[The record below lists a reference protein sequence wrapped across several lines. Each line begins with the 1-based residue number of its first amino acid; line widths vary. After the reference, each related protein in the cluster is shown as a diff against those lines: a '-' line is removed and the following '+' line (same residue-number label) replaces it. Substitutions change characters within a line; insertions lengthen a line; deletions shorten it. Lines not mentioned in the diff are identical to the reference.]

1 MKRLIMIVAVIVSIS
16 TNVQAG
22 IIASNLDISGL
33 NDLGTT
39 VTDLT
44 TLTGTTPD
52 IYFEGTFGPQV
63 LPVNTPGANGV
74 LTTSASLVNTS
85 SAFESYYINFRPSDG
100 AFENYG
106 PFSASFSGNILG
118 VATSNGFNGAS
129 ALLNNGT
136 FEVPGVTYSTSVT
149 DGSIEGDD
157 VISFSGNTLN
167 LTTLRIGRGNS
178 DDFRVF
184 VEVPLAAESA
194 TLFAVPEPS
203 SCTLLSLCALLVLRR
218 RR

>member
-1 MKRLIMIVAVIVSIS
+1 MVVAVIVSIS

-52 IYFEGTFGPQV
+52 IYFEGTFGAQV
-63 LPVNTPGANGV
+63 LPVNTPDASGT
-74 LTTSASLVNTS
+74 LTTAASLVT
-85 SAFESYYINFRPSDG
+85 APAPFETYYINFRPSDG
-100 AFENYG
+100 ALQNYG

-118 VATSNGFNGAS
+118 VATSAGFSGAS

-136 FEVPGVTYSTSVT
+136 FEVPGVTYSSSVT
-149 DGSIEGDD
+149 DGSIEGSD
-157 VISFSGNTLN
+157 VVSFSGNTLN
-167 LTTLRIGRGNS
+167 LTNIRVGAGNA

-184 VEVPLAAESA
+184 VEVPVAAESA

-203 SCTLLSLCALLVLRR
+203 SSTLLSLCALVVLRR